1 VGEKCC
7 VVFGI
12 ELLGWKGPPITDH
25 GAKGA
30 PRMQLPGHC
39 SHIVSN
45 HQHDNRTNTVY
56 SSCCP
61 MELLWPT

>member
-1 VGEKCC
+1 MLARGGGREVEELLSVRVEQWGEKCC

-39 SHIVSN
+39 S
-45 HQHDNRTNTVY
+45 
-56 SSCCP
+56 P
-61 MELLWPT
+61 